1 MNPFLIDFGSLWGST
16 LRPFWPLKFNE
27 KPSLLQ
33 GTPQGRPMDAKS
45 LQNDAKWSPKA
56 SKMDQKLNQ
65 KWSETAANQGDKDQK
80 TNKL

>member
-1 MNPFLIDFGSLWGST
+1 
-16 LRPFWPLKFNE
+16 
-27 KPSLLQ
+27 
-33 GTPQGRPMDAKS
+33 MDAKS

-56 SKMDQKLNQ
+56 SKMEQKLNQ